1 MGIVL
6 AFLGIVL
13 AIMYL
18 WFDFRFTM
26 PVLAV
31 FSSFL
36 ETKMFVTFS
45 TNFADELILLLL
57 ISGTGMIVFSKEKN
71 ESETLDSLRNRAWVK
86 AIIVNNI
93 FLIVSVLFVYGSG
106 FMAVLIFNIF
116 SVSVFYLCF
125 FYLIE
130 YRNREK
136 WD

>member
-106 FMAVLIFNIF
+106 FMAVLIFNTF

-130 YRNREK
+130 YRNRG
-136 WD
+136 